1 MRGALFIGC
10 AVMLCAAS
18 VAGQRRQIPAAPSL
32 PPLSMTCPMHPEVV
46 EARPGACPIC
56 KMALIPVRLD
66 GAWMCPV
73 HAAVS
78 ESEPGSCR
86 ICRRDLIRVTVAL
99 TWACRGTPV
108 EHLEPGLCS
117 DGSPR
122 IGKRTLRPH
131 GNHNPKHGGQ
141 FFMAPDNWHHLEGTH
156 PAERVFRLYV
166 YDDYARPLPE
176 AELRAVIGRVVTEEQ
191 YDPATRQST
200 DLRAFPLRLSRD
212 GTFLEARIDA
222 VQLPKDLAA
231 KIRLKPGA
239 PEYRFDFT
247 FAELTR
253 EPASPAPAPRPAR
266 AAAAPRPVPPAPEPP
281 SPRPADAGRTMPA
294 AEATLDPALAVLPI
308 PASMEGMLDQMRAR
322 LRHVGELIERGDFD
336 AVYVPAFQVKDIAV
350 ALEPHLAHLAQ
361 AKREAAGPALERVV
375 RHAWLLDAFG
385 DVGNRQQVTDAYAA
399 FTAAVEEVLTAFD
412 AQP

>member
-1 MRGALFIGC
+1 
-10 AVMLCAAS
+10 
-18 VAGQRRQIPAAPSL
+18 
-32 PPLSMTCPMHPEVV
+32 
-46 EARPGACPIC
+46 
-56 KMALIPVRLD
+56 
-66 GAWMCPV
+66 MCPV
-73 HAAVS
+73 HAAVT

-99 TWACRGTPV
+99 TWGCRGTAV

-131 GNHNPKHGGQ
+131 GNHNPRHGGQ

-200 DLRAFPLRLSRD
+200 DLRAFPLRPSRD
-212 GTFLEARIDA
+212 GTHLEARIDA
-222 VQLPKDLAA
+222 VRLPIDLAA
-231 KIRLKPGA
+231 KIRLKAGA

-247 FAELTR
+247 FAGLTR

-266 AAAAPRPVPPAPEPP
+266 AAAAPSPAPPAPEPP
-281 SPRPADAGRTMPA
+281 APRPGDAGSTTPA

-350 ALEPHLAHLAQ
+350 ALEPHLAHLAA

-399 FTAAVEEVLTAFD
+399 FTAAVEEVLTAFE